1 MKNVYR
7 IQKIITIFMLL
18 ICIRNK
24 NQVGVVVCSIFYART
39 EILEIIENNYEHY
52 EKIKK

>member
-7 IQKIITIFMLL
+7 IQKIITLFMLL
-18 ICIRNK
+18 VCIHDK

-52 EKIKK
+52 EEIKK